1 MYRHLLEPIY
11 SYMFVLN
18 RRAKITELKHLE
30 QNHHFAS
37 QQRYKRFLRPPYLS
51 ITDIVYKKKIDHGYG
66 SNTKFFF
73 LAEEGVL
80 FTASLIGGRPNR

>member
-1 MYRHLLEPIY
+1 
-11 SYMFVLN
+11 MFVLN

-51 ITDIVYKKKIDHGYG
+51 ITDIVYKKNLTTVTVVTQKKLLGGGG
-66 SNTKFFF
+66 STFYRQSNWRT
-73 LAEEGVL
+73 
-80 FTASLIGGRPNR
+80 T